1 MEMHLKEIA
10 ERIRGLREML
20 DISREEMARLIGT
33 TLQEYDTYESGA
45 VDFSFTFLLKCAD
58 RFGVDMV
65 ELLTGTD
72 PKLSFYMVTRRGHG
86 LPIERRRG
94 FEYSHLAYLFK
105 GKLAETFLVR
115 APADGSDPEKEAPY
129 STHAGQEFD
138 YILKGSLWVSFD
150 GHEEILNEGDA
161 AYYDSGHRHAM
172 AAYGSQDCEFLAVVI
187 KKK

>member
-10 ERIRGLREML
+10 ERIRGLREIL
-20 DISREEMARLIGT
+20 DISREEMAQVTGT
-33 TLQEYDTYESGA
+33 SLAEYDEHEKGT
-45 VDFSFTFLLKCAD
+45 VDFSFTFLLKCAE
-58 RFGVDMV
+58 RFNVDIV

-86 LPIERRRG
+86 LPIDRREG
-94 FEYSHLAYLFK
+94 FEYTHLAYLFK

-115 APADGSDPEKEAPY
+115 APADGSDPEKTAAY
-129 STHAGQEFD
+129 STHEGQEFD

-150 GHEEILNEGDA
+150 GHEEIMNEGDA

-172 AAYGSQDCEFLAVVI
+172 AAYGAQDCEFLAVVI